1 MDERAIKRLLLTL
14 VMAVVAIMIAKYLL
28 VKAATNVGQAADR
41 KRAVAAQSA
50 PTATAPEPAVLPLET
65 SSDIPDAASASPH
78 AEPATP

>member
-1 MDERAIKRLLLTL
+1 MDERAIKRLLFTL

-41 KRAVAAQSA
+41 TRAIAVQPA
-50 PTATAPEPAVLPLET
+50 TATTWEPAALPLET
-65 SSDIPDAASASPH
+65 SSDIPGAASASLP